1 MFDVSFGE
9 LLLVGAVALVVLG
22 PERLPKVART
32 AGVLLG
38 RAQRFVAS
46 VKNDLNQ
53 QIAHSELAQIEA
65 ELRKEAGDIRQQLET
80 PLASAVDRLPAL
92 QTPESLGI
100 APLAPEPEPLGMHQA
115 TVVPPAASQPPD
127 AAQAE
132 SVPDTPAAKRPRKRK
147 PAAPE
152 PAIEAAAD
160 SSDGQLDLFA
170 SDPLQVSASKQQNQ
184 SDRR

>member
-9 LLLVGAVALVVLG
+9 LLVVGAVALVVLG

-46 VKNDLNQ
+46 VKSDLNQ
-53 QIAHSELAQIEA
+53 QIAQTELASLEA
-65 ELRKEAGDIRQQLET
+65 ELRAEAEQLRQQVQSPLHTALEQ
-80 PLASAVDRLPAL
+80 LPPL

-100 APLAPEPEPLGMHQA
+100 APLEPGSLPERLDDPLPAIAAAAAPPASEAQSPAKPRHPRVRKISSASTE
-115 TVVPPAASQPPD
+115 PAASSI
-127 AAQAE
+127 AAGSA
-132 SVPDTPAAKRPRKRK
+132 DT
-147 PAAPE
+147 
-152 PAIEAAAD
+152 
-160 SSDGQLDLFA
+160 QLDLFA
-170 SDPLQVSASKQQNQ
+170 DQPPEVSGDSPLPQ